1 MRERL
6 EAAGRRFARFATTT
20 AVARPRLWRV
30 LRPLVR
36 RQFDSLA
43 SVWESRMGPEGLL
56 PLEAALER
64 LASPPRKALDLG
76 TGTGKAA
83 RVIARRFPEA
93 EVVGADL
100 SPEMISAAERLLPPD
115 VAGRIRF
122 EVADGA
128 QLPFGDAEFDLVVLQ
143 NAIPFFEELARVLAR
158 DGTAVFAFTRGAE
171 TPIWVPPE
179 TLRRR
184 LAEVGLDRVEEVA
197 AGNGGA
203 FLAARSNPG

>member
-1 MRERL
+1 M
-6 EAAGRRFARFATTT
+6 RFATTT
-20 AVARPRLWRV
+20 AVARPWLWRI

-36 RQFDSLA
+36 RQFDGLA
-43 SVWESRMGPEGLL
+43 SDWESRMGPEGLL

-83 RVIARRFPEA
+83 RVVALRFPDA

-100 SPEMISAAERLLPPD
+100 SPEMVGAAEHFLPAD
-115 VAGRIRF
+115 LDGRVRF

-128 QLPFGDAEFDLVVLQ
+128 QLPYGDGEYDLIVLQ
-143 NAIPFFEELARVLAR
+143 NAIPFFDELARVVAPR
-158 DGTAVFAFTRGAE
+158 GTVVFAFTRGAE
-171 TPIWVPPE
+171 TPVFVPPE

-184 LAEVGLDRVEEVA
+184 LAEVGLDRFEELS
-197 AGNGGA
+197 AGNGIA
-203 FLAARSNPG
+203 LLAARTDPV